1 VTCHNNPPQVVAHR
15 YVQGAFQT
23 YWTRDNYSQGTQLN
37 CVAVLQASGAKSG
50 DKRPAGVA
58 VAVGKSAPG
67 GESVEVVE
75 ADTGSFESDTTV
87 AGSARTI
94 RGTDVD
100 DDDDV
105 DVVAGGS
112 SPSSSLNKG
121 LATNG
126 FVQVLRNTGG
136 TLVPNAATATAGVPV
151 DMDVADLDEDGQA
164 DVLVACSSFPDGVSF
179 PAGARPTIA
188 LLRGMPSGL
197 RPPTALDPGDPSAV
211 GVAVRV
217 VDADLDGQPD
227 IAVSWQGSTSGGASV
242 FPVRARRQEGGVALS
257 RSLPIVSGQAVLGLT
272 RDARGSLVTVAMPT
286 VLTDSVELI
295 PTDFT
300 APALPG
306 DLDGSGS
313 VDAGDIGSLLIL
325 FGPCTPGEP
334 CVGDLDG
341 SGEVDA
347 GDIGSLLIL
356 FS

>member
-1 VTCHNNPPQVVAHR
+1 VTCHNDPPRLVSHK
-15 YVQGAFQT
+15 YVGGSFQT
-23 YWTRDNYSQGTQLN
+23 FWTRDNYATGTQLN
-37 CVAVLQASGAKSG
+37 CVAVLPASGVKSD
-50 DKRPAGVA
+50 DKRPAGAA

-67 GESVEVVE
+67 GESVEVVT
-75 ADTGSFESDTTV
+75 ANSGSFESDTTV

-112 SPSSSLNKG
+112 TASSSLNKG

-126 FVQVLRNTGG
+126 FVQVLRRTNGY
-136 TLVPNAATATAGVPV
+136 LVATAATATAGVPV
-151 DMDVADLDEDGQA
+151 DMDVADLDADGLV
-164 DVLVACSSFPDGVSF
+164 DVLVACDDFPAGVSF
-179 PAGARPTIA
+179 PVGARPSAA

-197 RPPTALDPGDPSAV
+197 RPPTALDPGDASAV
-211 GVAVRV
+211 GVGVRV
-217 VDADLDGQPD
+217 VDADLDGNPD

-242 FPVRARRQEGGVALS
+242 FPIRARRQEGGVALG
-257 RSLPIVSGQAVLGLT
+257 RSLPIVSGQPVLGLT

-286 VLTDSVELI
+286 VLTESVELI
-295 PTDFT
+295 PTDFS
-300 APALPG
+300 APGLLG

-325 FGPCTPGEP
+325 FGPCAPGLP
-334 CVGDLDG
+334 CEGDLDG